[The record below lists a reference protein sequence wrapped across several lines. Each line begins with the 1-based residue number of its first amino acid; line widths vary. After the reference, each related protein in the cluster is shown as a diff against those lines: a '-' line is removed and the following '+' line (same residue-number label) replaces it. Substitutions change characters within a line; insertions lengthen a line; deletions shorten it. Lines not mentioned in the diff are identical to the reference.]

1 MASVLRMEAISKR
14 FPGVLANDQVDLE
27 IEAGEIHGLLGE
39 NGAGKTTLMSI
50 LYGLYRPNAG
60 RVIVKGR
67 QVEIGSPREAMN
79 VGIGMVHQHFML
91 IPQFTVTENII
102 LGMRSRREPLLDL
115 GQAEKRI
122 SELSAAYGLKVDPG
136 SRIWQLPVGAQQRVE
151 IVKALYRG
159 AELLIL
165 DEPTSVL
172 SPPETAELFRI
183 LRDMVATGSSIIFIS
198 HKLKEVMEICNRV
211 TVLRRGRSVA
221 TVKVVDTSTRELAT
235 LMVGREVSFDLQRE
249 RVAPGACVLEAHDLW
264 VKDDRGLDA
273 VRGLSLSVNR
283 GEVLGIAGVDGNGQQ
298 ELAEALNGL
307 RRITHGKVLILGSD
321 LTHCHPRDVIDRGV
335 AYIPADRCGMGLITD
350 FSIGENLM
358 LKEPSAAPYC
368 RRGML
373 DLKAI
378 EAHSRTI
385 IARYD
390 IHAGDPASGA
400 RFLSG
405 GNQQK
410 VVVAREIERKPDLMV
425 AAQPTRGLDVG
436 ATESVH
442 RLLLRQRE
450 AGAGILLISTELDEV
465 LALSD
470 RVAVLYEGQIV
481 GEMPVAQVDLHELG
495 LMMTGVHRT
504 AQEVA
509 RT

>member
-50 LYGLYRPNAG
+50 LYGLYRPDAG
-60 RVIVKGR
+60 KIMVKGR
-67 QVEIGSPREAMN
+67 QVEIASPREAMS

-91 IPQFTVTENII
+91 VPQFTVTENIV
-102 LGMRSRREPLLDL
+102 LGMRSRRQPLLDL

-122 SELSAAYGLKVDPG
+122 SELSDAYGLKVDPK

-172 SPPETAELFRI
+172 SPPETSELFRI
-183 LRDMVATGSSIIFIS
+183 LRDMVAAGSSIIFIS
-198 HKLKEVMEICNRV
+198 HKLKEVMGICDRV

-221 TVKVVDTSTRELAT
+221 TVKVADTSTRELAI
-235 LMVGREVSFDLQRE
+235 LMVGREVSFDLQRDQ
-249 RVAPGACVLEAHDLW
+249 VLCGDCVLEARDLW

-273 VRGLSLSVNR
+273 VKGLSLSVKR
-283 GEVLGIAGVDGNGQQ
+283 GEILGIAGVDGNGQQ

-307 RRITHGKVLILGSD
+307 RRINRGTVLVRGTD
-321 LTHCHPRDVIDRGV
+321 LTHCHPRDVIERGV

-373 DLKAI
+373 DIHAI
-378 EAHSRTI
+378 EAHSKAI
-385 IARYD
+385 IAQYD
-390 IHAGDPASGA
+390 IHAGDPQSQT

-442 RLLLRQRE
+442 RLLLRQRGE
-450 AGAGILLISTELDEV
+450 GAGILLISTELDEV

-481 GEMPVAQVDLHELG
+481 GEMPASQVDLHELG
-495 LMMTGVHRT
+495 LMLAGVHRT
-504 AQEVA
+504 NQEVA
-509 RT
+509 TT